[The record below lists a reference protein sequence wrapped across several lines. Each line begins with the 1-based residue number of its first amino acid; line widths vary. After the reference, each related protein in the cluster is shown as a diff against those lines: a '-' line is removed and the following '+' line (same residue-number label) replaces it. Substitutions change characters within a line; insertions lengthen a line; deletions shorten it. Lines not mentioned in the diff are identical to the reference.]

1 MTIAGN
7 ILLSLLLLPSL
18 IWPVLSD
25 SNDQTIECASW
36 REGWDIFDW
45 SSNFEHECKTEDMK
59 DLNGHP
65 ASEILYEIIK
75 ESTLDNNTFYKNDRH
90 VTCLFADSSFVLSE
104 FGFGPFTLPKM
115 ESAGC

>member
-1 MTIAGN
+1 MTRFILLPFLLLSSLVWPVISDSHNGN
-7 ILLSLLLLPSL
+7 I
-18 IWPVLSD
+18 D
-25 SNDQTIECASW
+25 CASW
-36 REGWDIFDW
+36 FENVDYWDLLSD
-45 SSNFEHECKTEDMK
+45 FEHECKTEDIK

-75 ESTLDNNTFYKNDRH
+75 ESNLDNNTFYKNDGH